1 MWLFLCDCAHT
12 TIKTNANTHTE
23 GQGERDIDRR
33 VDGQELTAIIS
44 HYTGLCN
51 EVKCANNAIKCSLLF
66 CIQKKCFRIGILTHS
81 HTRTRIQYIYNRE
94 KSTLIGEKSEQKK
107 LEITFH
113 VLCVARFDEK
123 EAQWS
128 SVFAHTHIQTKNWEK
143 ITIYKKGRKKSW
155 EQ

>member
-1 MWLFLCDCAHT
+1 MYDDVIIFVRLCTHFDKNKRKHT
-12 TIKTNANTHTE
+12 HRGT
-23 GQGERDIDRR
+23 GRDIDRR

-107 LEITFH
+107 LQITFH
-113 VLCVARFDEK
+113 VLCLQDSMKKKHNGLACLPTHTHTDEK
-123 EAQWS
+123 LRE
-128 SVFAHTHIQTKNWEK
+128 N
-143 ITIYKKGRKKSW
+143 YNL
-155 EQ
+155 